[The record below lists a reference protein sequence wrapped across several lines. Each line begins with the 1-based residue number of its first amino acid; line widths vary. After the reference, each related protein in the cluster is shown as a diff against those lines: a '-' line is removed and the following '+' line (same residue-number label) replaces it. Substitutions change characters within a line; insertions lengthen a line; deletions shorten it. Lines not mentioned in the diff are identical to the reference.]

1 MKRASVYRRRKQFL
15 IHSSSQTEDGVWVAC
30 PPFLSV
36 PESGGDPEL
45 EHAIRDA
52 LRRSESNVPRVREW
66 SRVIKPLLDLA
77 GVKSWSALVKGA
89 TLVEVI
95 DDGAQIVIIPMTSLG
110 ADDGFQEDITRRTSI
125 DAGTALGQPVRELLS
140 AAPGSREHSRD
151 AAR

>member
-1 MKRASVYRRRKQFL
+1 M
-15 IHSSSQTEDGVWVAC
+15 
-30 PPFLSV
+30 
-36 PESGGDPEL
+36 
-45 EHAIRDA
+45 
-52 LRRSESNVPRVREW
+52 
-66 SRVIKPLLDLA
+66 LDLA